1 MGWSGDFLIRY
12 NGDSAEDFLKL
23 AKMLIP
29 NSIMRFDFN
38 DYSKTVNSIEL
49 QCTRNLSWY
58 SADEDMKR
66 LLSYL
71 PDEDTISMEIDGE
84 CDYEHVRICK
94 INGKVILENSNEE
107 SERYRSNDIGI
118 PEMLYEEHSPRYVQ
132 GEGERINVCTIDG
145 YIQLIADTFAGD
157 EKLIPIVQEFMY
169 EVLDKEKI
177 NSFSWDKEDQLSEED
192 CTKLEQL
199 RSKFETVDSARQ
211 FLEEQKQSDSSFEL
225 KKRQSAVS
233 LPDCYKD
240 GEDVQMDNIL
250 YALCR
255 HCVSIMDGWHPYPA
269 TCIAQNLNMSVHK
282 VRYHLRKLKIEGLV
296 ESFRENGLTEDGEV
310 FCLWGWR
317 ITDKTINTLE
327 YKKAFEEER
336 KLCKKYFDVD
346 IGEE

>member
-145 YIQLIADTFAGD
+145 DR
-157 EKLIPIVQEFMY
+157 K
-169 EVLDKEKI
+169 
-177 NSFSWDKEDQLSEED
+177 
-192 CTKLEQL
+192 
-199 RSKFETVDSARQ
+199 
-211 FLEEQKQSDSSFEL
+211 
-225 KKRQSAVS
+225 
-233 LPDCYKD
+233 
-240 GEDVQMDNIL
+240 
-250 YALCR
+250 
-255 HCVSIMDGWHPYPA
+255 
-269 TCIAQNLNMSVHK
+269 SV
-282 VRYHLRKLKIEGLV
+282 V
-296 ESFRENGLTEDGEV
+296 
-310 FCLWGWR
+310 
-317 ITDKTINTLE
+317 
-327 YKKAFEEER
+327 
-336 KLCKKYFDVD
+336 
-346 IGEE
+346 

>member
-12 NGDSAEDFLKL
+12 KGDSAEDFLKL

-145 YIQLIADTFAGD
+145 YVQLIADTFAGD
-157 EKLIPIVQEFMY
+157 EKLIPIVQEFMH

-177 NSFSWDKEDQLSEED
+177 NSFSWDNEDQLSEED

-199 RSKFETVDSARQ
+199 RSQFETVDSTKQ
-211 FLEEQKQSDSSFEL
+211 FLEEQKQSEPLFKS

-233 LPDCYKD
+233 LPDWVQVYPKSVINALGGYNLLSQLIQTQ
-240 GEDVQMDNIL
+240 GEEAAKEIIAML
-250 YALCR
+250 GGG
-255 HCVSIMDGWHPYPA
+255 IMEEIGAEADDTFFSLG
-269 TCIAQNLNMSVHK
+269 
-282 VRYHLRKLKIEGLV
+282 
-296 ESFRENGLTEDGEV
+296 
-310 FCLWGWR
+310 
-317 ITDKTINTLE
+317 
-327 YKKAFEEER
+327 EEE
-336 KLCKKYFDVD
+336 
-346 IGEE
+346 

>member
-12 NGDSAEDFLKL
+12 KGDSAEDFLKL

-145 YIQLIADTFAGD
+145 YVQLIADTFAGD
-157 EKLIPIVQEFMY
+157 EKLIPIVQEFMH

-177 NSFSWDKEDQLSEED
+177 NSFSWDNEDQLSEED

-199 RSKFETVDSARQ
+199 RSQFETVDSTKQ
-211 FLEEQKQSDSSFEL
+211 FLEEQKQSESLFKS

-233 LPDCYKD
+233 LPDWVQVYPKSVINALGGYNLLSQLIQTQ
-240 GEDVQMDNIL
+240 GEEAAKEIIAML
-250 YALCR
+250 GGG
-255 HCVSIMDGWHPYPA
+255 IMEEIGAEADDTFFSLG
-269 TCIAQNLNMSVHK
+269 
-282 VRYHLRKLKIEGLV
+282 
-296 ESFRENGLTEDGEV
+296 
-310 FCLWGWR
+310 
-317 ITDKTINTLE
+317 
-327 YKKAFEEER
+327 EEE
-336 KLCKKYFDVD
+336 
-346 IGEE
+346 